1 MVIDFTEDGQAQS
14 LHRDEL
20 DLGFLGKK
28 VIERATLIEFD
39 VTSQTWQISL
49 PQAAGGW
56 KLAQNGRG
64 FGSYNTARKAEVEWL
79 DLCRSLGC
87 EADSKRGEYALYGVR
102 RAAGI

>member
-49 PQAAGGW
+49 PQAAGG
-56 KLAQNGRG
+56 
-64 FGSYNTARKAEVEWL
+64 
-79 DLCRSLGC
+79 
-87 EADSKRGEYALYGVR
+87 
-102 RAAGI
+102 